1 MPSFDTQYYGLLR
14 TPTTLGIGTETATFP
29 AYIEVIR
36 SAEEL
41 PSTYYYLS
49 LERDSRFNSADYPT
63 EFFSEIET
71 DLGITLV
78 EGDVFIARPLDEGLT
93 KQERQVMKLEI
104 AAKKRTRDGNV
115 RATYDITQLP
125 DTYNDNDPGA
135 DDNANAGGLVEGRPW
150 IEQAWT
156 LPAGMDRNEP
166 YNGSGGS
173 NPTVPGAQYKT
184 AAARGVPVYS
194 GSGITFNDL
203 SADALDSISNEASG
217 LYRRKYVGKLLSTY
231 GAWTEYLSTWFSVP
245 SRGPISEATFEVDE
259 YVSFGYRSDLGA
271 ENGYSLE
278 WKGYLKA
285 PVTGNMRFFVDV
297 DDDIMIWIGASALA
311 PTKDN
316 YLLAQSG
323 GTRSGT
329 NGITV
334 VAGKYYPVRMAFI
347 EYGGAEQFQIF
358 ANSSAGATVYNGQ
371 DLDWA
376 HNTATKGY

>member
-1 MPSFDTQYYGLLR
+1 MSGNGISTLQYKKDRQIAKLNLA
-14 TPTTLGIGTETATFP
+14 ATN
-29 AYIEVIR
+29 R
-36 SAEEL
+36 SA
-41 PSTYYYLS
+41 
-49 LERDSRFNSADYPT
+49 
-63 EFFSEIET
+63 
-71 DLGITLV
+71 
-78 EGDVFIARPLDEGLT
+78 
-93 KQERQVMKLEI
+93 
-104 AAKKRTRDGNV
+104 DGNL

-125 DTYNDNDPGA
+125 TVYATDNNDTNDVI
-135 DDNANAGGLVEGRPW
+135 DNPNTGGLVLGRPW

-173 NPTVPGAQYKT
+173 NPTVPGAQYRT
-184 AAARGVPVYS
+184 AAARGVPIYS
-194 GSGITFNDL
+194 ASGITFNDL
-203 SADALDSISNEASG
+203 SASALDSISNETIG
-217 LYRRKYVGKLLSTY
+217 LYRRKYVGTLLSTY
-231 GAWTEYLSTWFSVP
+231 GAWTDYLSTWFNDP
-245 SRGPISEATFEVDE
+245 TRGPISQSTFEVDE

-271 ENGYSLE
+271 ENGYTLE

-297 DDDIMIWIGASALA
+297 DDDIMIWMGAGALA

-334 VAGKYYPVRMAFI
+334 VANKYYPVRMAFI

-358 ANSSAGATVYNGQ
+358 ANSSASATVYNGQ

-376 HNTATKGY
+376 HNSATKGY

>member
-1 MPSFDTQYYGLLR
+1 MPSFDTTYYGLLR
-14 TPTTLGIGTETATFP
+14 TPTTLNIGTETATFN

-36 SAEEL
+36 LAEDL

-63 EFFSEIET
+63 DFFNDIET
-71 DLGITLV
+71 ALGITLV
-78 EGDVFIARPLDEGLT
+78 AGDTFIARPLDEGLT
-93 KQERQVMKLEI
+93 KQERQVMKLDI
-104 AAKKRTRDGNV
+104 SAKKRTRDGNP

-125 DTYNDNDPGA
+125 DTYNGNVPGA
-135 DDNANAGGLVEGRPW
+135 DDNPNTGGLVVGRPW

-173 NPTVPGAQYKT
+173 NPTVPGAQYRT
-184 AAARGVPVYS
+184 AAARGVPIYS
-194 GSGITFNDL
+194 ASGITFNDL
-203 SADALDSISNEASG
+203 SASALDSISNETVG
-217 LYRRKYVGKLLSTY
+217 LYRRKYVGTLLSTY
-231 GAWTEYLSTWFSVP
+231 GAWTDYLSTWFTDP
-245 SRGPISEATFEVDE
+245 TRGPISQATFEVDE
-259 YVSFGYRSDLGA
+259 YVSFGLRTDLGA
-271 ENGYSLE
+271 ENGYTLE

-376 HNTATKGY
+376 HNSATKGY

>member
-1 MPSFDTQYYGLLR
+1 MATITYKGLSGIRGTLTVNSTDTLAD
-14 TPTTLGIGTETATFP
+14 IA
-29 AYIEVIR
+29 AAII
-36 SAEEL
+36 AIEEL
-41 PSTYYYLS
+41 NGDYYADFILDRNNTISFTNNSTDTYAELGLVS
-49 LERDSRFNSADYPT
+49 
-63 EFFSEIET
+63 T
-71 DLGITLV
+71 DTLV
-78 EGDVFIARPLDEGLT
+78 AI
-93 KQERQVMKLEI
+93 LE
-104 AAKKRTRDGNV
+104 
-115 RATYDITQLP
+115 
-125 DTYNDNDPGA
+125 NDPS
-135 DDNANAGGLVEGRPW
+135 V
-150 IEQAWT
+150 
-156 LPAGMDRNEP
+156 
-166 YNGSGGS
+166 YNKEGSGGS

-184 AAARGVPVYS
+184 AAARGVSVYS

-203 SADALDSISNEASG
+203 SASALDSISNEASG

-231 GAWTEYLSTWFSVP
+231 GAWTEYLSSWFSDP
-245 SRGPISEATFEVDE
+245 TRGPISEATFEVDE

>member
-1 MPSFDTQYYGLLR
+1 MATITYKGLSGIRGTLTVNSTDTLAD
-14 TPTTLGIGTETATFP
+14 IA
-29 AYIEVIR
+29 AAII
-36 SAEEL
+36 AIEEL
-41 PSTYYYLS
+41 NGDYYADFILDRNNTISFTNNSTDTYAELGLVS
-49 LERDSRFNSADYPT
+49 
-63 EFFSEIET
+63 T
-71 DLGITLV
+71 DTLV
-78 EGDVFIARPLDEGLT
+78 AILENDPSVYNKE
-93 KQERQVMKLEI
+93 QRQLQKLEI
-104 AAKKRTRDGNV
+104 AQVKRAGDGNP

-125 DTYNDNDPGA
+125 NLYNGNAVDP
-135 DDNANAGGLVEGRPW
+135 DENPNTGGLVEGRPW

-156 LPAGMDRNEP
+156 LPPGMDRNEP

-203 SADALDSISNEASG
+203 SASALDSISNEASG

-231 GAWTEYLSTWFSVP
+231 GAWTEYLSSWFSDP
-245 SRGPISEATFEVDE
+245 TRGPISEATFEVDE

>member
-1 MPSFDTQYYGLLR
+1 MSANGIS
-14 TPTTLGIGTETATFP
+14 TLA
-29 AYIEVIR
+29 
-36 SAEEL
+36 SKQL
-41 PSTYYYLS
+41 
-49 LERDSRFNSADYPT
+49 
-63 EFFSEIET
+63 
-71 DLGITLV
+71 
-78 EGDVFIARPLDEGLT
+78 
-93 KQERQVMKLEI
+93 KQEGKLDIAEAKRQGKIVAI
-104 AAKKRTRDGNV
+104 DGTISGSANSSQPFARTLNVLDINLLPTKYSGNVIVDNVQDGNV
-115 RATYDITQLP
+115 
-125 DTYNDNDPGA
+125 
-135 DDNANAGGLVEGRPW
+135 LVTGRPW
-150 IEQAWT
+150 TDIAWT

-173 NPTVPGAQYKT
+173 NPTVPGADYKT
-184 AAARGVPVYS
+184 AATRGVPAYS
-194 GSGITFNDL
+194 ASGITFNNL
-203 SADALDSISNEASG
+203 SADALDSISNEADG
-217 LYRRKYVGKLLSTY
+217 LYRRKYVGKVVSTY
-231 GAWTEYLSTWFSVP
+231 GNWSSYDSTWFADP
-245 SRGPISEATFEVDE
+245 TRGPISEAVYEVDT

-297 DDDIMIWIGASALA
+297 DDDIMVWIGANALA
-311 PTKDN
+311 PTNSN

-376 HNTATKGY
+376 YNTATKGY

>member
-1 MPSFDTQYYGLLR
+1 MSANGISTLASKQSKQVAKLTIAEAKRKGKTVLANGAITGTANASQPFAR
-14 TPTTLGIGTETATFP
+14 TLSTLDIDYLPTKYSGN
-29 AYIEVIR
+29 VIV
-36 SAEEL
+36 
-41 PSTYYYLS
+41 
-49 LERDSRFNSADYPT
+49 DN
-63 EFFSEIET
+63 
-71 DLGITLV
+71 
-78 EGDVFIARPLDEGLT
+78 T
-93 KQERQVMKLEI
+93 K
-104 AAKKRTRDGNV
+104 DGNV
-115 RATYDITQLP
+115 
-125 DTYNDNDPGA
+125 
-135 DDNANAGGLVEGRPW
+135 LVQGRPW
-150 IEQAWT
+150 TEIAWT

-173 NPTVPGAQYKT
+173 NPTVPGADYKT

-203 SADALDSISNEASG
+203 SADALNSISNEADG

-231 GAWTEYLSTWFSVP
+231 GAWTEYLSTWFDDP
-245 SRGPISEATFEVDE
+245 TRGPISEAAYEVDT

-271 ENGYSLE
+271 ENGYTLE

-297 DDDIMIWIGASALA
+297 DDDIMVWMGASALA

-376 HNTATKGY
+376 YNTATKGY